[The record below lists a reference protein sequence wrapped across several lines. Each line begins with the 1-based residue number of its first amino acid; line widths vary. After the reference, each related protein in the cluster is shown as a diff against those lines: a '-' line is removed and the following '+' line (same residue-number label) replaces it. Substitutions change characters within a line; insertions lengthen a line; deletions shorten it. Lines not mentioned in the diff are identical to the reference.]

1 LLGASLE
8 GITKGE
14 RNPRML
20 NPRAAAVAAVAAEE
34 GHNDGG

>member
-1 LLGASLE
+1 LQGASLE
-8 GITKGE
+8 GITEGE

-20 NPRAAAVAAVAAEE
+20 DPRAAAVAVVAAEE